1 MIGYAQLRAI
11 QWDESG
17 YSTIGVNAVSP
28 YCNAP
33 IARYRA
39 AYAIFRLKI
48 NGLYFPGVL
57 DVFACFTSSAVLTVL
72 LGFPRGQAVGLE
84 RYSHAIFLPEK
95 LCLVEVSNL
104 HLQRID
110 VKVGREHV
118 LGWNTGLRDITR
130 VRAASMNELI
140 TPTCRHL
147 GVARLP
153 CRPCF

>member
-28 YCNAP
+28 YCNAQ

-39 AYAIFRLKI
+39 AYAIFGFKI
-48 NGLYFPGVL
+48 IGLYFSGVL

-110 VKVGREHV
+110 VKVGRELSSAGIPPSGHH
-118 LGWNTGLRDITR
+118 TG
-130 VRAASMNELI
+130 
-140 TPTCRHL
+140 P
-147 GVARLP
+147 GRLHKRTHHP
-153 CRPCF
+153 NLQTS